1 MIGIKENERVT
12 VVVKVIEEMTKNNGW
27 CDVDR
32 LQKVMFCLQEIEGI
46 PLEFAF
52 APYKEG
58 NIISYELRNLVQ
70 TMSCGK
76 NPLMKIKPNDSI
88 IFSGERYKL
97 LMNCFPKVI
106 KRCSP
111 KINLILEKT
120 KNKDSEQLGKIIKA
134 LYIAKNYSMSLDQ
147 IIESVQDAKLFMA
160 KKGE

>member
-1 MIGIKENERVT
+1 MRKNERVAILA
-12 VVVKVIEEMTKNNGW
+12 KVIEEMTKNNGW
-27 CDVDR
+27 CDVGR

-88 IFSGERYKL
+88 ILSMERYELFMK
-97 LMNCFPKVI
+97 CFSKTI
-106 KRCSP
+106 KKYSP
-111 KINLILEKT
+111 KINLILEKMED
-120 KNKDSEQLGKIIKA
+120 KDSEQLNSLVKI
-134 LYIAKNYSMSLDQ
+134 LYMANSYNISFDKM
-147 IIESVQDAKLFMA
+147 IEAAQDAKLFI
-160 KKGE
+160 KGE